1 MATTKDVK
9 ETGRLTIICNGDD
22 TCTVKTKGNM
32 TELTAAL
39 ACLLVNDNENNQFRS
54 MIALAMQLI
63 LTESD
68 EKPAK
73 KKAIAKKAAPKK
85 KAAVKKK

>member
-9 ETGRLTIICNGDD
+9 ETGRLNIICNSDD

-54 MIALAMQLI
+54 MMALAMQLI

-73 KKAIAKKAAPKK
+73 KK

>member
-9 ETGRLTIICNGDD
+9 ETGRLTIICNSDD

-39 ACLLVNDNENNQFRS
+39 ACLLMNDNENNQFRS
-54 MIALAMQLI
+54 MMALAMQLI

-68 EKPAK
+68 EKLAK
-73 KKAIAKKAAPKK
+73 KK

>member
-9 ETGRLTIICNGDD
+9 ETGRLTIICNSDD

-32 TELTAAL
+32 TDLTAAL

-54 MIALAMQLI
+54 MMALAMQLI

-73 KKAIAKKAAPKK
+73 KK

>member
-9 ETGRLTIICNGDD
+9 ETVRLTIICNSDD
-22 TCTVKTKGNM
+22 TCTVKTKCNM

-39 ACLLVNDNENNQFRS
+39 ACLLMNDNENNQFRS
-54 MIALAMQLI
+54 MMALAMQLI

-73 KKAIAKKAAPKK
+73 KK

>member
-1 MATTKDVK
+1 
-9 ETGRLTIICNGDD
+9 
-22 TCTVKTKGNM
+22 M

-54 MIALAMQLI
+54 MMALAMQLI

-73 KKAIAKKAAPKK
+73 KK

>member
-1 MATTKDVK
+1 MATTKNVK
-9 ETGRLTIICNGDD
+9 ETGRLTIICNSDD

-32 TELTAAL
+32 TDLTAAL
-39 ACLLVNDNENNQFRS
+39 ACLLMNDNENNQFRS
-54 MIALAMQLI
+54 MMALAMQLI

-73 KKAIAKKAAPKK
+73 KK

>member
-1 MATTKDVK
+1 MATTKNVK
-9 ETGRLTIICNGDD
+9 ETGRLTIICNSDD

-32 TELTAAL
+32 TDLTAAL

-54 MIALAMQLI
+54 MMALAMQLI

-73 KKAIAKKAAPKK
+73 KK

>member
-1 MATTKDVK
+1 MATTKNVK
-9 ETGRLTIICNGDD
+9 ETGRLTIICNSDD

-54 MIALAMQLI
+54 MMALAMQLI

-73 KKAIAKKAAPKK
+73 KK

>member
-9 ETGRLTIICNGDD
+9 ETGRLTIICNSDD

-39 ACLLVNDNENNQFRS
+39 AFLLVNDNENNQFRS
-54 MIALAMQLI
+54 MMALAMQLI

-73 KKAIAKKAAPKK
+73 KK

>member
-9 ETGRLTIICNGDD
+9 ETGRLTIICNSDD

-54 MIALAMQLI
+54 MMALAMQLI

-73 KKAIAKKAAPKK
+73 KK

>member
-9 ETGRLTIICNGDD
+9 ETGRLTIICNSDD

-54 MIALAMQLI
+54 MMALAMHWI

-73 KKAIAKKAAPKK
+73 KK

>member
-9 ETGRLTIICNGDD
+9 ETGRLTIICNSDD

-39 ACLLVNDNENNQFRS
+39 ACLLVSDNENNQFRS
-54 MIALAMQLI
+54 MISVAMRLI

-68 EKPAK
+68 DKPEK
-73 KKAIAKKAAPKK
+73 KK

>member
-9 ETGRLTIICNGDD
+9 ETGRLTIICNSDD

-39 ACLLVNDNENNQFRS
+39 ACLLMNDNENNQFRS
-54 MIALAMQLI
+54 MMALAMQLI

-73 KKAIAKKAAPKK
+73 KK

>member
-9 ETGRLTIICNGDD
+9 ETGRLTIICNSDD

-73 KKAIAKKAAPKK
+73 KK

>member
-9 ETGRLTIICNGDD
+9 ETGRLTIICNSDD

-54 MIALAMQLI
+54 MMALAMQLI
-63 LTESD
+63 FTESD

-73 KKAIAKKAAPKK
+73 KKA
-85 KAAVKKK
+85 VKKK

>member
-9 ETGRLTIICNGDD
+9 ETGRLTIICNSDD

-39 ACLLVNDNENNQFRS
+39 ACLLVNDDENNQFRS
-54 MIALAMQLI
+54 MMALAMRLI

-73 KKAIAKKAAPKK
+73 KK

>member
-9 ETGRLTIICNGDD
+9 ETGRLTIICNSDD

-39 ACLLVNDNENNQFRS
+39 ACLLVSDDENNQFRS
-54 MIALAMQLI
+54 MISVAMRLI

-68 EKPAK
+68 DKPEK
-73 KKAIAKKAAPKK
+73 KK

>member
-9 ETGRLTIICNGDD
+9 ETGRLTIICNSDD

-39 ACLLVNDNENNQFRS
+39 ACLLVSDDENNQFRS
-54 MIALAMQLI
+54 MMALAMQLI

-73 KKAIAKKAAPKK
+73 KK

>member
-9 ETGRLTIICNGDD
+9 ETARLTIICSSDD

-54 MIALAMQLI
+54 MMALAMQLI

-73 KKAIAKKAAPKK
+73 KKKAIAKEAAPKK
-85 KAAVKKK
+85 TAVKKK

>member
-9 ETGRLTIICNGDD
+9 ETGRLTIICNSDD

-32 TELTAAL
+32 TDLTAAL
-39 ACLLVNDNENNQFRS
+39 ACLLMNDNENNQFRS
-54 MIALAMQLI
+54 MMALAMQLI

-73 KKAIAKKAAPKK
+73 KK

>member
-9 ETGRLTIICNGDD
+9 ETGRLTIICNSDD

-32 TELTAAL
+32 TDLTAAL

-54 MIALAMQLI
+54 MMALAMQLI

-68 EKPAK
+68 EKRAK
-73 KKAIAKKAAPKK
+73 KK

>member
-9 ETGRLTIICNGDD
+9 ETGRLTIICNSDD
-22 TCTVKTKGNM
+22 TCTVKTKGNR

-39 ACLLVNDNENNQFRS
+39 ACLLMNDNENNQFRS
-54 MIALAMQLI
+54 MMALAMQLI

-73 KKAIAKKAAPKK
+73 KK

>member
-9 ETGRLTIICNGDD
+9 ETGRLTIICNSDD

-54 MIALAMQLI
+54 MMALAMQLI

-73 KKAIAKKAAPKK
+73 KKI
-85 KAAVKKK
+85 AAVKKK